1 MHNTSELQEVIHT
14 VHTELLHLD
23 ISIAGGSFIAINS
36 DIKTTLRCWGAGGTA
51 DTTEEINIPLYKKP
65 FCTNLIN
72 KIKKGPGF
80 FTEEFTQKEKK
91 DFFTFLFNHDPWQ
104 QLNAEQK
111 KETLSSPGGYTRSCF
126 VSKHSSIFIINHFG
140 EIFSADDNNILQRF
154 GKVFEQAYTRFLD
167 LQKAESQTRE
177 SQINLAVERVRATA
191 MAMHQTTDL
200 DEVNKE
206 ILHQLNLL
214 QVPGLSGVTFYLL
227 DELGW
232 VKAWDFSSPGNI
244 GEQNSYTLHFDSNR
258 HEMLGFPFKILQQTD
273 LNYFV
278 ADYPLEKL
286 EKAVYEFEEINPAIA
301 KIVMEALS
309 TGALTHQWTACC
321 RISNGL
327 LGIDLISPPSEDTK
341 TIGLKI
347 AGAFNQAYIRF
358 LDLQKAEAQ
367 AREAKIALAVER
379 VRARALAMFK
389 SEEIIKVVAKLKDEV
404 MSLDIPDVI
413 AATIFLNQGDD
424 QVRMWDLSSVEKVN
438 DGFQLPFDITFKLKK
453 SDPLLYVKRIWENP
467 EDHFVEKQE
476 EKDFERYV
484 EWLRENNKVEVAGK
498 IEAYIK
504 QTDLKLLNHV
514 VKKLKNGKIA
524 IDLLNPPSAEME
536 SILTKM
542 GAAFDLAY
550 TRFLDLQKA
559 EAQTRE
565 AQIEV
570 ALERVR
576 SASMAMH
583 KSDDLL
589 LVIKAVQEQIT
600 ELGIKVDASNF
611 QTYIENSRDFYIW
624 PITTTHSY
632 QQKLRVTYIDFGM
645 TKKLWDAWEKG
656 DSFVE
661 LQADA
666 EEMQRWWK
674 KAFEV
679 SELSHTPQHRREIIL
694 SAPGWNTIVAREK
707 TCGLQLHR
715 YNLESFTEQE
725 KNILERLATVFEQS
739 YNRFLDLQKAEA
751 QAKQAIKQASLDR
764 VRGEIASMR
773 STADLDR
780 ITPLVWNELTTLG
793 VPFIRC
799 GVSIIHE
806 ETQNIEM
813 FLSNPEGLSLAKMDL
828 DFNSSQLTKNSIT
841 HWRVNKVFHQHW
853 AKEEFVNWTKSLIE
867 QGHITDNKSYQ
878 GKQSPPESLD
888 LYFVPFTQGSLYV
901 GSQTE
906 LSSDEIELVKSLADA
921 FSIAYARYEDFVK
934 LEKAKAAIEE
944 TLSELKATQKQ
955 LIQSEKMASL
965 GELTAGIAHEIQNPL
980 NFVNNFSE
988 VSGELVDELNEEL
1001 EKGDLEEVKFIS
1013 ADLKQNLQKI
1023 NHHGQRA
1030 SSIVKGM
1037 LEHSRKSSG
1046 TKELTDINALAD
1058 EYLRLAYHG
1067 LRAKDKDFNAEM
1079 LTDFDANLPK
1089 IEVIPQDIGRVLLN
1103 LINNAFQAVSEEGER
1118 RKQQD
1123 DLDYKPL
1130 VSVKTKL
1137 TANSQVLIAIK
1148 DNGPGIPDEIKD
1160 KIFQPF
1166 FTTKDTGK
1174 GTGLGLSLAYDIVK
1188 AHGGEI
1194 VVECVEN
1201 RGSCFNITLPN

>member
-1 MHNTSELQEVIHT
+1 MQLSQVELKTQLAQRETEIAKLQRELEIEAALEKVRAKSMTMQKSEELGEVSLLLDEQVRSLGIETRGCAFNIYGENESTEWFSSEIGTLPVYKTPRENVFLEYYEAGQKGKSLVIKEFYGQECSNHYEYLCTIPVMGDALKQMIANGGSFPKQQIDHVAFMKYGYLLFITLQPAPDAHEIFKRFAKVFEQTYTRFLDLQKAEAQVREAQIEASLERVRSRSLAMHNTSELQEVIHT

-467 EDHFVEKQE
+467 EDYFVEKQE

-570 ALERVR
+570 ALEKVR

-589 LVIKAVQEQIT
+589 LVIKAVHEQIT
-600 ELGIKVDASNF
+600 ELGIKVDASNV

-632 QQKLRVTYIDFGM
+632 QQKLRIAYIDFGM
-645 TKKLWDAWEKG
+645 TKKMWDAWEKG

-661 LQADA
+661 LQAEAD
-666 EEMQRWWK
+666 EMHCWWK

-694 SAPGWNTIVAREK
+694 SAPGWNSIVARGK

-715 YNLESFTEQE
+715 YNLERFTEQE
-725 KNILERLATVFEQS
+725 KDILERLATVFEQS
-739 YNRFLDLQKAEA
+739 YTRFLDLQKAEA
-751 QAKQAIKQASLDR
+751 QAREAIKQASLDR

-773 STADLDR
+773 SAADLEL
-780 ITPLVWNELTTLG
+780 ITPLIFRELTILG

-799 GVSIIHE
+799 GVFIIQE
-806 ETQNIEM
+806 
-813 FLSNPEGLSLAKMDL
+813 
-828 DFNSSQLTKNSIT
+828 
-841 HWRVNKVFHQHW
+841 
-853 AKEEFVNWTKSLIE
+853 KEEIIE
-867 QGHITDNKSYQ
+867 AY
-878 GKQSPPESLD
+878 
-888 LYFVPFTQGSLYV
+888 
-901 GSQTE
+901 
-906 LSSDEIELVKSLADA
+906 LSSPDGNSLGALRLPFQA
-921 FSIAYARYEDFVK
+921 
-934 LEKAKAAIEE
+934 
-944 TLSELKATQKQ
+944 SELTS
-955 LIQSEKMASL
+955 QSVEAWRK
-965 GELTAGIAHEIQNPL
+965 G
-980 NFVNNFSE
+980 
-988 VSGELVDELNEEL
+988 LVYR
-1001 EKGDLEEVKFIS
+1001 
-1013 ADLKQNLQKI
+1013 Q
-1023 NHHGQRA
+1023 H
-1030 SSIVKGM
+1030 
-1037 LEHSRKSSG
+1037 
-1046 TKELTDINALAD
+1046 
-1058 EYLRLAYHG
+1058 
-1067 LRAKDKDFNAEM
+1067 
-1079 LTDFDANLPK
+1079 
-1089 IEVIPQDIGRVLLN
+1089 
-1103 LINNAFQAVSEEGER
+1103 
-1118 RKQQD
+1118 
-1123 DLDYKPL
+1123 
-1130 VSVKTKL
+1130 
-1137 TANSQVLIAIK
+1137 
-1148 DNGPGIPDEIKD
+1148 
-1160 KIFQPF
+1160 
-1166 FTTKDTGK
+1166 
-1174 GTGLGLSLAYDIVK
+1174 
-1188 AHGGEI
+1188 
-1194 VVECVEN
+1194 
-1201 RGSCFNITLPN
+1201 